1 MSLFLPQNHIQRL
14 KYASIFLIIFCTLG
28 FGVWQF
34 IYSNILKARADSLVQ
49 QNQLQTA
56 ILLYQQAKATFP
68 FRIDIDIPLKNAEI
82 FLRNQMMSEE
92 TTQSVV
98 ELPKQVPIPVPTRG
112 PLFFRKH
119 ISTPT
124 PIIPPEKLF
133 VPILMYHHIRIN
145 PQSHNALWASL
156 HVNSSQLNQQLSIL
170 LAQGYH
176 TITLDQLYAALQGN
190 IELPSKPIVLTFDDG
205 YKSFY
210 ENAFP
215 LLQYYHM
222 HATEF
227 IITNYMLQGYEAYLT
242 PQQIL
247 EMDKSGLITF
257 GAHTKDHPDLTKL
270 AKKTVFNEIKGSKN
284 DLEFLLKKPIHW
296 FAYPYGAY
304 NESVIQTVRSA
315 GFEGALSTIIGSSQT
330 INTIFLMPRIMVDGR
345 WDVQTFIKNIQNK

>member
-1 MSLFLPQNHIQRL
+1 
-14 KYASIFLIIFCTLG
+14 
-28 FGVWQF
+28 
-34 IYSNILKARADSLVQ
+34 
-49 QNQLQTA
+49 
-56 ILLYQQAKATFP
+56 
-68 FRIDIDIPLKNAEI
+68 
-82 FLRNQMMSEE
+82 
-92 TTQSVV
+92 
-98 ELPKQVPIPVPTRG
+98 
-112 PLFFRKH
+112 
-119 ISTPT
+119 
-124 PIIPPEKLF
+124 
-133 VPILMYHHIRIN
+133 
-145 PQSHNALWASL
+145 
-156 HVNSSQLNQQLSIL
+156 
-170 LAQGYH
+170 
-176 TITLDQLYAALQGN
+176 
-190 IELPSKPIVLTFDDG
+190 
-205 YKSFY
+205 
-210 ENAFP
+210 
-215 LLQYYHM
+215 M